1 MYTFCRSDLCFSKIW
16 HAIDLLHFSHN
27 FIIEFLNPRFSCF
40 QSPDEDLE
48 IFFYDEKKGGR
59 GFTTG
64 YYMPKQI
71 AENSLKIVSSRYR
84 TEAQEM
90 QLIEDQD
97 MAGSSLEISSSGAR
111 TAGDSTVAAIGA
123 LEEPEEVK
131 DVIQNQLQQLEE
143 MKSTLEAMTERL
155 TRLQQSW

>member
-1 MYTFCRSDLCFSKIW
+1 
-16 HAIDLLHFSHN
+16 
-27 FIIEFLNPRFSCF
+27 
-40 QSPDEDLE
+40 
-48 IFFYDEKKGGR
+48 
-59 GFTTG
+59 
-64 YYMPKQI
+64 
-71 AENSLKIVSSRYR
+71 
-84 TEAQEM
+84 M

-97 MAGSSLEISSSGAR
+97 MAGSSMEISSSR

>member
-1 MYTFCRSDLCFSKIW
+1 
-16 HAIDLLHFSHN
+16 
-27 FIIEFLNPRFSCF
+27 
-40 QSPDEDLE
+40 
-48 IFFYDEKKGGR
+48 
-59 GFTTG
+59 
-64 YYMPKQI
+64 
-71 AENSLKIVSSRYR
+71 
-84 TEAQEM
+84 M

-111 TAGDSTVAAIGA
+111 ATGDSTVAAIGA

>member
-1 MYTFCRSDLCFSKIW
+1 MK
-16 HAIDLLHFSHN
+16 
-27 FIIEFLNPRFSCF
+27 PRFSCF

-71 AENSLKIVSSRYR
+71 AINSLKIVSSRYR

-97 MAGSSLEISSSGAR
+97 MAGSSMEISSSGAR
-111 TAGDSTVAAIGA
+111 SAGDSTVAAIGA

-155 TRLQQSW
+155 TRLQQSWWFTKSRILQYHA

>member
-1 MYTFCRSDLCFSKIW
+1 
-16 HAIDLLHFSHN
+16 
-27 FIIEFLNPRFSCF
+27 
-40 QSPDEDLE
+40 
-48 IFFYDEKKGGR
+48 
-59 GFTTG
+59 
-64 YYMPKQI
+64 
-71 AENSLKIVSSRYR
+71 
-84 TEAQEM
+84 M